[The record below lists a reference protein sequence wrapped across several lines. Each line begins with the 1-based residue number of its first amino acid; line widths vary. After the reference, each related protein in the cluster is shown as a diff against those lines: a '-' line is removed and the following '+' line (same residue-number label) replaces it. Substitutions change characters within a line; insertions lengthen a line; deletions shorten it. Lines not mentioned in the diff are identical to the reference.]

1 MPSMPNMPNIRD
13 MALNLLYQNPNV
25 VNNPNA
31 QEFIKVIQNGDSVR
45 GEQIAQNLCN
55 SYGMSKED
63 VLRNAKSFFHLP

>member
-1 MPSMPNMPNIRD
+1 MPNNTNMRD
-13 MALNLLYQNPNV
+13 MALNLLAQNPNI

-31 QEFIKVIQNGDSVR
+31 QEFIQVIRNGDSVK
-45 GEQIAQNLCN
+45 GAQIAQNLCD